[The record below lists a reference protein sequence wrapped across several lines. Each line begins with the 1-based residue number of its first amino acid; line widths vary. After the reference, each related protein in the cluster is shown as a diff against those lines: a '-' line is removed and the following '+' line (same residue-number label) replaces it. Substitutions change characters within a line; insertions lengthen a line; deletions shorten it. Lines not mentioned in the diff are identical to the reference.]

1 MIALVPIFQL
11 IAHAVRYVVV
21 VAVLLLAIAFLLDWM
36 VRSRYINPFH
46 PIARGIRRL
55 VDPMVAP
62 IERRIVRAG
71 GTQTSAP
78 IWALVGA
85 VFLGIVIISGLDFV
99 LQGLLGMLL
108 AISSGPMGLFVVLV
122 QLTFDLLR
130 LAIIIVVLVSWLP
143 ISPFS
148 SWVRWAFNITEPF
161 LRPLREIVPR
171 LGMFDI
177 TPFVAYFALG
187 ILEWAFLRMVGM

>member
-1 MIALVPIFQL
+1 MMALIPFL
-11 IAHAVRYVVV
+11 ALFASAVRSV
-21 VAVLLLAIAFLLDWM
+21 VAVAVVILAIAFLLDWL
-36 VRSRYINPFH
+36 VRTRRINPFH
-46 PIARGIRRL
+46 PMARVIRRF
-55 VDPMVAP
+55 VDPIVTP

-71 GTQTSAP
+71 GSPSSAP

-99 LQGLLGMLL
+99 LQGLVAMLF
-108 AISSGPMGLFVVLV
+108 AAQSGPTGIFVMLV
-122 QLTFDLLR
+122 RLTFNVLR

-148 SWVRWAFNITEPF
+148 GWVRWAFALTEPL

-177 TPFVAYFALG
+177 TPIVAYFALG

>member
-1 MIALVPIFQL
+1 MIALIPVFQL
-11 IAHAVRYVVV
+11 VAHAVRYIVVVV
-21 VAVLLLAIAFLLDWM
+21 VAILAIAFLLDWM

-46 PIARGIRRL
+46 PIARAIRRS
-55 VDPMVAP
+55 VDPLVAP

-78 IWALVGA
+78 IWALAGA
-85 VFLGIVIISGLDFV
+85 AFLGIVIVSALDFV
-99 LQGLLGMLL
+99 LQGLLTMLF
-108 AISSGPMGLFVVLV
+108 AVSSGPMGLFVVLV

-148 SWVRWAFNITEPF
+148 RWVRWAFNITEPL

-177 TPFVAYFALG
+177 TPIVAYILLG
-187 ILEWAFLRMVGM
+187 ILEWAFLHLVGA

>member
-1 MIALVPIFQL
+1 MTALVPIL
-11 IAHAVRYVVV
+11 ALVAVAVRYIVIAVVIV
-21 VAVLLLAIAFLLDWM
+21 LAVGLVLDWL
-36 VRSRYINPFH
+36 VRTRRINPFH
-46 PIARGIRRL
+46 PIARAIRRSMDPL
-55 VDPMVAP
+55 VSP
-62 IERRIVRAG
+62 IERRILRAG

-85 VFLGIVIISGLDFV
+85 VFIGIVIISGLDFV
-99 LQGLLGMLL
+99 LQGLLEMIF

-122 QLTFDLLR
+122 RLTFDILR
-130 LAIIIVVLVSWLP
+130 FAIIIVVLVSWLP

-148 SWVRWAFNITEPF
+148 HWVRWAFAITEPI

-177 TPFVAYFALG
+177 TPIVAYFLLG

>member
-1 MIALVPIFQL
+1 MMALLPIIALL
-11 IAHAVRYVVV
+11 AGAVRTVVS
-21 VAVLLLAIAFLLDWM
+21 VAVVILAIAFLLDWL
-36 VRSRYINPFH
+36 VRTRRVNPFH
-46 PIARGIRRL
+46 PMARVIRRFVDPL
-55 VDPMVAP
+55 VDP

-71 GTQTSAP
+71 GSPGSAP
-78 IWALVGA
+78 IWALVGT
-85 VFLGIVIISGLDFV
+85 VFIGIVVISGIDFV
-99 LQGLLGMLL
+99 LQGLVGMIV
-108 AISSGPMGLFVVLV
+108 AASSGPVGLFVLLV
-122 QLTFDLLR
+122 RITFDVLR

-148 SWVRWAFNITEPF
+148 SWVRWAFALTEPI

-177 TPFVAYFALG
+177 TPIVAYFLLG

>member
-1 MIALVPIFQL
+1 MMALLPFLAVF
-11 IAHAVRYVVV
+11 AGAVRSV
-21 VAVLLLAIAFLLDWM
+21 VAVAVVILAIAFLLDWL
-36 VRSRYINPFH
+36 VRTRRINPFH
-46 PIARGIRRL
+46 PTARLIRRF
-55 VDPMVAP
+55 VDPIVTP

-71 GTQTSAP
+71 GSPTSAP

-85 VFLGIVIISGLDFV
+85 VVLGIVIISGLDFV
-99 LQGLLGMLL
+99 LEGLVSMIFAASAGPTGIFVML
-108 AISSGPMGLFVVLV
+108 VR
-122 QLTFDLLR
+122 LTFDVLR

-148 SWVRWAFNITEPF
+148 GWVRWAFALTEP
-161 LRPLREIVPR
+161 LLAPLRQIVPR

>member
-1 MIALVPIFQL
+1 MMALLPFLAIF
-11 IAHAVRYVVV
+11 AGAVRSV
-21 VAVLLLAIAFLLDWM
+21 VAVAVVILAIAFLLDWL
-36 VRSRYINPFH
+36 VRTRRVNPFH
-46 PIARGIRRL
+46 PAARVIRRF
-55 VDPMVAP
+55 VDPIVTP

-71 GTQTSAP
+71 GSPTSAP

-99 LQGLLGMLL
+99 LEGLASMIFAASAGPTGIFVML
-108 AISSGPMGLFVVLV
+108 VR
-122 QLTFDLLR
+122 LTFDVLR
-130 LAIIIVVLVSWLP
+130 LAIIVVVLVSWLP

-148 SWVRWAFNITEPF
+148 GWVRWAFALTEP
-161 LRPLREIVPR
+161 LLAPLRQIVPR